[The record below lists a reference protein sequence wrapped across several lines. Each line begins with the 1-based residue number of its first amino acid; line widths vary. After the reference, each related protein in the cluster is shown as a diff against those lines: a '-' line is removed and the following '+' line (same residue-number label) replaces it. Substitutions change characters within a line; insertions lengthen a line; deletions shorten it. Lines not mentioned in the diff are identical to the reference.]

1 MRGSSSLL
9 ARDGLARWL
18 RTPGYLVVLAVALV
32 PAGLTAAW
40 TWTHDADLS
49 VTSISWDRDVVTHG
63 DPINITAIVL
73 NARDTPVDA
82 FNVTLRVGYYEPD
95 ATGNLRWRDTKN
107 ETMRLGPID
116 AGATAQATMAWNA
129 TAGTLQIEAWADVFS
144 DEIKEIEDLNNY
156 RPSQIAVRYPTV
168 RPTIPTPF
176 RAEPSNNTTLPQ
188 VNVSLVKLEWTP
200 TDLYQ
205 DDNATFTMTVTN
217 AGPDRADNVSVE
229 LQVFRLSVLGQLTGL
244 VANFTQTTN
253 LSANETAT
261 FDFTWSEI
269 DRGLFAVGAFALTP
283 SEVNDTS
290 TADDIVIQQ
299 LEVDRRLVWDEPEPQ
314 ATAKDFYRN
323 QILLPLQLTLLIPL
337 VGIFYAGNVIQ
348 DDRAQGNLPYL
359 LTRPVPRWWLPLTR
373 FAIGFT
379 VALIPVLVGV
389 VLTYALL
396 LGTPRS
402 NPGYLYW
409 PIVVG
414 TLVVFLYSAVFTLV
428 GVVSRRPYLV
438 GVVYVLGFET
448 LLLVGRRFLVNGQ
461 PLVQDWVLN
470 LSLSEWVRRVLEGW
484 DVTQTLQWWPNGD
497 EAVRATFVVI
507 GIGVASLA
515 AACWVVMR
523 REIAE

>member
-18 RTPGYLVVLAVALV
+18 RTPGYLVVLVVALV

-40 TWTHDADLS
+40 TWTHDADIS
-49 VTSISWDRDVVTHG
+49 VTSISWDREIVTHG
-63 DPINITAIVL
+63 DAINITANIM
-73 NARDTPVDA
+73 NARDTAIGA

-95 ATGNLRWRDTKN
+95 PTGDLRWRDTKN
-107 ETMRLGPID
+107 ETVRLGPLD

-129 TAGTLQIEAWADVFS
+129 TAGTLQIEAWADVFT

-156 RPSQIAVRYPTV
+156 RPSQMAVHYPTV
-168 RPTIPTPF
+168 RPTIPTPP
-176 RAEPSNNTTLPQ
+176 RAGASDNTTLPQ
-188 VNVSLVKLEWTP
+188 VNVSLAEFDWTP
-200 TDLYQ
+200 RDLYQ

-217 AGPDRADNVSVE
+217 GGPDRADNVSIE
-229 LQVFRLSVLGQLTGL
+229 LQVFKLSILGQLTGL
-244 VANFTQTTN
+244 VANFTQSTD
-253 LSANETAT
+253 LAAGETKS
-261 FDFTWSEI
+261 FDFTWNEI

-283 SEVNDTS
+283 PDVNDS
-290 TADDIVIQQ
+290 ASSDDVVIQQ

-323 QILLPLQLTLLIPL
+323 EILLPLQLTLLVPL
-337 VGIFYAGNVIQ
+337 IGIFYAGNVIQ

-359 LTRPVPRWWLPLTR
+359 LTRPVPRWWFPITR
-373 FAIGFT
+373 FAIGFAVT
-379 VALIPVLVGV
+379 LVPVLIGV
-389 VLTYALL
+389 ALTYALL

-409 PIVVG
+409 PLVVG

-428 GVVSRRPYLV
+428 GVLSRRPYLV
-438 GVVYVLGFET
+438 GVVYVLGVET
-448 LLLVGRRFLVNGQ
+448 LLLAGRRFLVNGQ
-461 PLVQDWVLN
+461 PLVQEWVLN
-470 LSLSEWVRRVLEGW
+470 LSLSEWVRRVFEGW
-484 DVTQTLQWWPNGD
+484 DTTQGFQWWPSGD
-497 EAVRATFVVI
+497 EAVRATLVVV

-515 AACWVVMR
+515 ASCWVVMR